1 MIKNKDPPRGN
12 PSPRRKDLQLCVPR
26 VGDALL
32 ADLQIGIDDATQ
44 YVVLIMQIVQYVC
57 LLGVRPAQRACH
69 DRGSDLVRHLGHGH
83 ALEMATWGKHNQ
95 CTCDVR
101 HVAAVL
107 EWAVDNYSGINVL
120 GQEQRA

>member
-1 MIKNKDPPRGN
+1 MIKNKDPPRVN

-57 LLGVRPAQRACH
+57 LLGVLPAQRACH
-69 DRGSDLVRHLGHGH
+69 DRGSDLVLGMCNYGG
-83 ALEMATWGKHNQ
+83 LIDTLF
-95 CTCDVR
+95 TDVEGVAKICCVSPTPP
-101 HVAAVL
+101 HV
-107 EWAVDNYSGINVL
+107 WS
-120 GQEQRA
+120 